1 MMKGSID
8 QEVIPVLNVYAPSN
22 RASTH
27 MRKKRKNR
35 ETKMVVGDLSI
46 ALSESG

>member
-27 MRKKRKNR
+27 MRKKGKT
-35 ETKMVVGDLSI
+35 EKLKW
-46 ALSESG
+46 